1 VAVPTEAE
9 ERRLVIRFARQW
21 ALRYPELDGLIAIH
35 QELKFA
41 RAAATNSFTFY
52 RSLLEQGYRP
62 GIPDLVLPVAHWT
75 FHGLW
80 IELKR
85 VRGSSVSREQ
95 RWWHEKL
102 RGFGHLVVVAKGA
115 RPAIEWLLWY
125 VGAEGAAAP
134 GELDG
139 GGESDERTSHGMGV
153 ESLAVSRRGAPG
165 ASRHRGRDLGS
176 ARGPVLDVG
185 PATGEEGPHLPL
197 DVSGRT
203 PPARSR
209 RLRRHR

>member
-1 VAVPTEAE
+1 MCRPPRHRSFGDGVSRHLSRLQPCRPCRPLRDGAAVVAALVERRAPLPVPLGPAAMRASRAVAVPTEAE

-115 RPAIEWLLWY
+115 RPAIEWLL
-125 VGAEGAAAP
+125 
-134 GELDG
+134 
-139 GGESDERTSHGMGV
+139 
-153 ESLAVSRRGAPG
+153 
-165 ASRHRGRDLGS
+165 
-176 ARGPVLDVG
+176 
-185 PATGEEGPHLPL
+185 
-197 DVSGRT
+197 
-203 PPARSR
+203 
-209 RLRRHR
+209 